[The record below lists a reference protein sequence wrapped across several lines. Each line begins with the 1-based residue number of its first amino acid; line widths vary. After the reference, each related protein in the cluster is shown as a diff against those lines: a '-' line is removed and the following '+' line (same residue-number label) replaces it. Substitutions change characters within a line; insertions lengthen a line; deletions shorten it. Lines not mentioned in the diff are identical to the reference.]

1 MIKAK
6 VITDSISTHTGQ
18 RITTFELEYPRFIHS
33 QVMTHRAL
41 TKNSSSSR
49 AIPVQRMITHVQENT
64 AVPLHW
70 GKNQSGMQ
78 AKTEVEDSVKQT
90 AMQIW
95 LQARDDAI
103 SHAQRLAANGLHKQI
118 INRILEPYQMIKVI
132 VTATDY
138 ANWFNLR
145 LHPDAQPEIY
155 ALADSMYKVLALSE
169 PMEISYGEWHLPYI
183 ARERDEQ
190 GGIKYF
196 VYNQDEDPTSEA
208 YGHQYY
214 VTLTLEQAQ
223 KISCSCCAQVSY
235 RKSDTSIEKAIAIY
249 DKLVNSSPVHAS
261 AFEHC
266 ATPID
271 YNVSTGVYVLNT
283 PNRLDSWQEGIT
295 HVTKKFEFCSG
306 NFTNWIQYRQLIPNH
321 DCKEFSLESL

>member
-1 MIKAK
+1 MINAK

-18 RITTFELEYPRFIHS
+18 RITTFELDYNRFIHAELMS
-33 QVMTHRAL
+33 HRVYSR
-41 TKNSSSSR
+41 NSASSR
-49 AIPVQRMITHVQENT
+49 AIPINKMIELIEQSP
-64 AVPLHW
+64 AMPIHW

-78 AKTEVEDSVKQT
+78 AKTEVEDSIKQT

-118 INRILEPYQMIKVI
+118 VNRILEPFQMMKVV
-132 VTATDY
+132 VTATSFD
-138 ANWFNLR
+138 NWFNLR
-145 LHPDAQPEIY
+145 LHPDAQPEIHE
-155 ALADSMYKVLALSE
+155 LAKVMYEALALSE
-169 PMEISYGEWHLPYI
+169 PMELSYGEWHLPYI
-183 ARERDEQ
+183 EREREEQ

-196 VYNQDEDPTSEA
+196 VYNQEEDPTSEA
-208 YGHQYY
+208 FGYQY
-214 VTLTLEQAQ
+214 TTPLSLEQAQ

-235 RKSDTSIEKAIAIY
+235 RKSDTSITKSEAIY

-266 ATPID
+266 ATPATEVYFEYGMVD
-271 YNVSTGVYVLNT
+271 FSTLDKGV
-283 PNRLDSWQEGIT
+283 T
-295 HVTKKFEFCSG
+295 HVNTNMEACSG

-321 DCKEFSLESL
+321 DCKEFGLESL

>member
-1 MIKAK
+1 MINAK

-18 RITTFELEYPRFIHS
+18 RITTFELEYPRFIHAEL
-33 QVMTHRAL
+33 MTHRMFSR
-41 TKNSSSSR
+41 NSASSR
-49 AIPVQRMITHVQENT
+49 AIPINKMIELIEQSP
-64 AVPLHW
+64 AMPIHW

-78 AKTEVEDSVKQT
+78 AKVELSQVAIDYCKSVWQS
-90 AMQIW
+90 AM
-95 LQARDDAI
+95 RNAI
-103 SHAQRLAANGLHKQI
+103 SHVKNMADYGLHKQVA
-118 INRILEPYQMIKVI
+118 NRILEPYQMIKVI

-145 LHPDAQPEIY
+145 LHPDAQPEIHE
-155 ALADSMYKVLALSE
+155 LAKVMYEALALSE
-169 PMEISYGEWHLPYI
+169 PMELSHGEWHLPYI
-183 ARERDEQ
+183 EREREEQ

-214 VTLTLEQAQ
+214 VPLTLEQAQ

-235 RKSDTSIEKAIAIY
+235 RKSDTSIEKAITIY
-249 DKLVNSSPVHAS
+249 DKLVNSKPVHAS

-266 ATPID
+266 ATP
-271 YNVSTGVYVLNT
+271 STGVYFEYGMADFT
-283 PNRLDSWQEGIT
+283 ALDKGVT
-295 HVTKKFEFCSG
+295 HININMEPCSG

-321 DCKEFSLESL
+321 DCKEFGLESL

>member
-6 VITDSISTHTGQ
+6 IITDSISTHTGQ
-18 RITTFELEYPRFIHS
+18 RITTFELEYPRFIHAEL
-33 QVMTHRAL
+33 MTHRMFSR
-41 TKNSSSSR
+41 NSASSR
-49 AIPVQRMITHVQENT
+49 AIPINKMIELIEQSP
-64 AVPLHW
+64 AMPIHW

-78 AKTEVEDSVKQT
+78 AKVELSQVAIDYCKSVWQS
-90 AMQIW
+90 AM
-95 LQARDDAI
+95 RNAI
-103 SHAQRLAANGLHKQI
+103 SHVKNMADYGLHKQVG
-118 INRILEPYQMIKVI
+118 NRILEPYQMIKVV

-155 ALADSMYKVLALSE
+155 ALADSMYKALALSE

-183 ARERDEQ
+183 ERQRDGQ
-190 GGIKYF
+190 GVLKYF
-196 VYNQDEDPTSEA
+196 VYNRDNDIDSES
-208 YGHQYY
+208 YGYHYF
-214 VTLTLEQAQ
+214 VPLTLEEAQ

>member
-6 VITDSISTHTGQ
+6 VIADSISTHTGQ
-18 RITTFELEYPRFIHS
+18 RITTYELEYPRFIHAELMS
-33 QVMTHRAL
+33 HR
-41 TKNSSSSR
+41 KFSRNSASSR
-49 AIPVQRMITHVQENT
+49 AIPINKMIELIEQSP
-64 AVPLHW
+64 AMPIHW

-78 AKTEVEDSVKQT
+78 AKTEVEDSIKQV

-103 SHAQRLAANGLHKQI
+103 RHARRLAGYGLHKQVA
-118 INRILEPYQMIKVI
+118 NRILEPFQMMKVV
-132 VTATDY
+132 VTATSFD
-138 ANWFNLR
+138 NWFNLR
-145 LHPDAQPEIY
+145 LHPDAQPEIHE
-155 ALADSMYKVLALSE
+155 LAKVMYEALALSE
-169 PMEISYGEWHLPYI
+169 PMELSHGEWHLPYI
-183 ARERDEQ
+183 EREREEQ

-214 VTLTLEQAQ
+214 VPLTLEQAQ

-235 RKSDTSIEKAIAIY
+235 RKSDNSIEKAIAIY

-266 ATPID
+266 ATPATEVYFEYGMVD
-271 YNVSTGVYVLNT
+271 FSTLEKGV
-283 PNRLDSWQEGIT
+283 T
-295 HVTKKFEFCSG
+295 HVNTNLEACSG
-306 NFTNWIQYRQLIPNH
+306 NFTNWIQYRQHIKDNV
-321 DCKEFSLESL
+321 CKEFSLESL